1 MKRRCCS
8 PSILRFPG
16 ISSSIFNFDSDSYR
30 LILKASRWLNR
41 VEEEDELAQALID
54 IMIGCSSFIQV
65 LDHILPS
72 AISIFCNLN
81 QEEVISALPEI
92 LPDSQHPAM
101 AVSFEDCSFQFKLVD
116 TEPFQVH
123 LNSMLDEVRPHTA
136 AIVDCLTNL
145 TLSREATKQV

>member
-1 MKRRCCS
+1 M
-8 PSILRFPG
+8 
-16 ISSSIFNFDSDSYR
+16 
-30 LILKASRWLNR
+30 KASRWLNR

-101 AVSFEDCSFQFKLVD
+101 AVSFEECSFQFKLVN
-116 TEPFQVH
+116 TEHFQVH

-145 TLSREATKQV
+145 TLSRDATKQVGISDNRNFFGSINLMASKLILYPKLLSLI